1 MKRLEKSKS
10 EYPWMVIVC
19 CFLMVFTGLGFCSSP
34 KQLFLK
40 AATEAL
46 NIDRMM
52 YSFNT
57 TFRYAALA
65 VMNLVFGTLVYKV
78 KPRMLIAFGFL
89 CLIASTLLYAVADS
103 VLLIYAG
110 GTLLGVGLC
119 FTANTM
125 ASYVINARCPKNTGT
140 ILGFVMAS
148 NGLGGALA
156 MQLLDPIIESHR
168 FGYRNAYY
176 LVAIILAAVG
186 AFVVLLYKDDK
197 NVIPTGTKKTK
208 KARGQGWDGIT
219 YAEGKKKSYFLPT
232 AICLFF
238 TGFVLSG
245 INGISVTHAKDSG
258 LNASF
263 VTDIWSVHSLVLM
276 GSKFFVGFMY
286 DRKGLRTCLLICQ
299 GTSMV
304 VLSALALVNPSPFGM
319 AMWVVY
325 AIFSTLAL
333 PLETIGVSLVVGDVF
348 GNKEFGKYLGLMSA
362 LNSIG
367 FAVGDPIMNLIY
379 EIFGSYTVA
388 IWTAV
393 GIIAVVMV
401 SFQFVLNVAHKD
413 REKILAQQEQQ
424 NETV

>member
-1 MKRLEKSKS
+1 MKRLEKKQS
-10 EYPWMVIVC
+10 EYPWVVIIC

-40 AATEAL
+40 AVTEAL
-46 NIDRMM
+46 EIPRSL
-52 YSFNT
+52 YSLNT

-65 VMNLVFGTLVYKV
+65 VMNILFGTLVYKF
-78 KPRMLIAFGFL
+78 KPRLLIAIGFA
-89 CLIASTLLYAVADS
+89 CLTASTLLYAVATNV
-103 VLLIYAG
+103 VLVYLG
-110 GTLLGVGLC
+110 GTLLGVGMC

-125 ASYVINARCPKNTGT
+125 ASYIINARCKKNTGT

-156 MQLLDPIIESHR
+156 MQIVDPIIESHR

-176 LVAIILAAVG
+176 LVAIILMAVG
-186 AFVVLLYKDDK
+186 VLVVTLYKDDK
-197 NVIPTGTKKTK
+197 NVIPTKAKKNK
-208 KARGQGWDGIT
+208 KARGQGWDGIA
-219 YAEGKKKSYFLPT
+219 YAEGKKKPYFMPT
-232 AICLFF
+232 AVCLFL

-258 LNASF
+258 LDPNF

-299 GTSMV
+299 ATSMV
-304 VLSALALVNPSPFGM
+304 VLSALALVNPTPIGM
-319 AMWVVY
+319 TMWVIY
-325 AIFSTLAL
+325 AIFSSLAL

-348 GNKEFGKYLGLMSA
+348 GNKEFGKYLGFMSA

-367 FAVGDPIMNLIY
+367 FAVGDPIMNVIY
-379 EIFGSYTVA
+379 DTLGSYTIA
-388 IWTAV
+388 IWVAV
-393 GIIAVVMV
+393 GIIAVASL
-401 SFQFVLNVAHKD
+401 SFQFVITAAHKD
-413 REKILAQQEQQ
+413 RAKILAMQQ